1 MPGNPGRV
9 EDVAVLVDGAPLSNE
24 AKAHLIEVTVDED
37 VSVPSLF
44 TLRLAEA
51 DDLRKAFRWVDDDR
65 LFAIGNG
72 VEIRFAHA
80 GAMAKVINGE
90 ITVLEPDFAAGER
103 PSLTVRGYDRRHRLQ
118 RGHKTRTFLG
128 LKDSDI
134 AAQIAGEAGLTAQAT
149 DSGVVLDYV
158 LQNNCTD
165 LDLLQER
172 AAQIGWEVVVEDKTL
187 FFRPAG
193 NAGSEALSLT
203 LYEDLAEFSPRLS
216 TAGQVG
222 AVTVRGWDPKYKQLI
237 KSTVD
242 HPDSRMGGQRSGAE
256 LGTAFGAAAL
266 VEIGRSV
273 TSPAEAEQI
282 ARGLFNR
289 MALDLI
295 VGEGACSGSA
305 QLRAGRVIGLRGL
318 GKRFSGSYYVTRA
331 IHRFTADRGYETR
344 FQVRRTAL

>member
-1 MPGNPGRV
+1 MWR
-9 EDVAVLVDGAPLSNE
+9 SWWT
-24 AKAHLIEVTVDED
+24 AHLIEVTVDED

-44 TLRLAEA
+44 ILRLAEA
-51 DDLRKAFRWVDDDR
+51 DDLKRPFRWIDDEA

-80 GAMAKVINGE
+80 GAMTKVISGE
-90 ITVLEPDFAAGER
+90 ITALEPDFAAGGR

-118 RGHKTRTFLG
+118 RGRRTRTFLR
-128 LKDSDI
+128 LKDSAI
-134 AAQIAGEAGLTAQAT
+134 AAQIASEAGLTAQVT

-165 LDLLQER
+165 LELLRER
-172 AAQIGWEVVVEDKTL
+172 AAQIGWEVVAEDKTL

-193 NAGSEALSLT
+193 NAGSEVLSLT
-203 LYEDLAEFSPRLS
+203 LGEDLAEFSPRLS

-222 AVTVRGWDPKYKQLI
+222 KVTVRGWDPKNKQTI
-237 KSTVD
+237 ESTAD
-242 HPDSRMGGQRSGAE
+242 ALDSRMGGRQSGAE
-256 LGTAFGAAAL
+256 LVAAFGTAAL
-266 VEIGRSV
+266 IAVERAVMSQ
-273 TSPAEAEQI
+273 AEADQI

-289 MALDLI
+289 TALELI
-295 VGEGACSGSA
+295 VGEGACDGRA
-305 QLRAGRVIGLRGL
+305 DLRAGKVIGLRAL

-331 IHRFTADRGYETR
+331 IHRYTADRGYETR

>member
-1 MPGNPGRV
+1 MA
-9 EDVAVLVDGAPLSNE
+9 DVAVLVDDAPLPND
-24 AKAHLIEVTVDED
+24 ATAHLVEVTVDED

-44 TLRLAEA
+44 MLRLAEA
-51 DDLRKAFRWVDDDR
+51 DDLTKAFRWVDDDR

-80 GAMAKVINGE
+80 GAMTKVINGE
-90 ITVLEPDFAAGER
+90 ITALEPDFGAGGR

-118 RGHKTRTFLG
+118 RGHKTRTFVER
-128 LKDSDI
+128 KDSDI

-149 DSGVVLDYV
+149 DSGIVLDYI

-165 LDLLQER
+165 LELLQER
-172 AAQIGWEVVVEDKTL
+172 AVQIGWEVVVEDKTL
-187 FFRPAG
+187 FFRPTG

-203 LYEDLAEFSPRLS
+203 LYEDLTEFSPRLS

-222 AVTVRGWDPKYKQLI
+222 EVTVRGWDPKNKQLI
-237 KSTVD
+237 KSTAD
-242 HPDSRMGGQRSGAE
+242 HPGSRMGGQRSGAE
-256 LGTAFGAAAL
+256 LVTAFGTAAL
-266 VEIGRSV
+266 IEAERAVASQ
-273 TSPAEAEQI
+273 AEADQI

-289 MALDLI
+289 TALELI
-295 VGEGACSGSA
+295 VGEGACNGRA
-305 QLRAGRVIGLRGL
+305 DLRAGTVIGLRGI

-331 IHRFTADRGYETR
+331 IHRYTADRGYETR

>member
-1 MPGNPGRV
+1 MLGNPAGV
-9 EDVAVLVDGAPLSNE
+9 EDVAVLVDGAPLPNE
-24 AKAHLIEVTVDED
+24 ATAHLIEVTVDED

-44 TLRLAEA
+44 MLRLAEA

-80 GAMAKVINGE
+80 GAMTKVINGE
-90 ITVLEPDFAAGER
+90 ITVLEPEFAAGER

-128 LKDSDI
+128 PKDSDI
-134 AAQIAGEAGLTAQAT
+134 AAQLAGEAGLTAQAT

-165 LDLLQER
+165 LELLEER

-193 NAGSEALSLT
+193 NGGSEALSLT
-203 LYEDLAEFSPRLS
+203 LYEDLSEFSPRLS

-222 AVTVRGWDPKYKQLI
+222 KVIVRGWNPKNKQPI
-237 KSTVD
+237 ESTAD
-242 HPDSRMGGQRSGAE
+242 HPDSRMGGRRSGAE
-256 LGTAFGAAAL
+256 LVAAFGTAAL
-266 VEIGRSV
+266 IEVGRPVMSQ
-273 TSPAEAEQI
+273 AEADQI

-289 MALDLI
+289 TALELI
-295 VGEGACSGSA
+295 VGEGACDGRA
-305 QLRAGRVIGLRGL
+305 DLRAGKVVGLRGL

-331 IHRFTADRGYETR
+331 IHRYTADRGYETR